1 MHVAS
6 APRLKGPV
14 LGTLRA
20 WHANISVFI
29 APTVLFFALS
39 GSLQIFDLHE
49 AHGAYVP
56 SRFLAS
62 IGRLHKQQ
70 VFAPPPERKPS
81 GTASRPPGGPPKPP
95 ERIPLPTQL
104 LRCLFFLDALGL
116 VVTTAIGFVI
126 GITHAKRSRTAWIL
140 FGAGIALPAALL
152 VW

>member
-1 MHVAS
+1 MRLRRI
-6 APRLKGPV
+6 APGA
-14 LGTLRA
+14 LRA

-49 AHGAYVP
+49 AHGSYVP
-56 SRFLAS
+56 TRFLAS

-81 GTASRPPGGPPKPP
+81 GTGARRPAEQPKPP

-104 LRCLFFLDALGL
+104 LRWLFFLEALGL
-116 VVTTAIGFVI
+116 AATTALGLVI

-140 FGAGIALPAALL
+140 LGAGIALPAVLL
-152 VW
+152 IW